1 MHFASRCKCLPYF
14 FLIQIKEESA
24 AFEAL
29 IKWTSWD
36 LASRKQLFPRLFKQI
51 RLQLISPQYLA
62 STVRFEVSVWI
73 LKTTSGLAYLQFSVT
88 VYLTPG
94 VCGCAAG
101 WCSMSSVARPNKVLN
116 GPQFA
121 EH

>member
-94 VCGCAAG
+94 GLWMCCRLVLHEQCCAA
-101 WCSMSSVARPNKVLN
+101 
-116 GPQFA
+116 Q
-121 EH
+121 